1 MMASKQSKVIT
12 IILGSLMAIFVLGY
26 AIFRIGVM
34 RPLNIE
40 FEKGDSKINELR
52 AVQEDKKDL
61 LEQINKYRDGLY
73 ALNIVLEARK
83 NVTNELEDEEL
94 ENPYLVFNFS
104 QVLDDL
110 RRLLPNDT
118 HITKFQI
125 NNKGLITMPVESI
138 DYSSLGRVLK
148 SFKDKGYD
156 KNALDDNTVIP
167 RMFTEVQIPSGAQR
181 TERKKKNK
189 WGSFNIDEVYSLVLQ
204 YKLDPVFWQNPMP
217 YPDVGS
223 HLYYSQAIRDLTL
236 ANSIEGYP
244 DTFFRP
250 EKEINRAEFFKVA
263 LFEFLSN
270 DTISIAEYEKYVDLS
285 EKDWHYQYIQLANK
299 MGIAEGDEAS
309 EFHPD
314 QLITRIEALKTIIKI
329 FEDQLTEGVTGE
341 DVEQENSENKTS
353 DNEDSE
359 AGKRKPIILP
369 FTDVTP
375 QDDIYPTVRIAIDNG
390 FFSNVFLKEN
400 EGELKSNQKVTR
412 AEICYWIWKLKFY
425 YLQ

>member
-1 MMASKQSKVIT
+1 MTEAKQSKVIT
-12 IILGSLMAIFVLGY
+12 IILGSLIVIFVLGY

-34 RPLNIE
+34 RPLNVE
-40 FEKGDSKINELR
+40 FERGDLKINDLR

-83 NVTNELEDEEL
+83 NVTNAFEGEEL

-118 HITKFQI
+118 HVTKFQV

-138 DYSSLGRVLK
+138 DYASLGRVLK
-148 SFKDKGYD
+148 SFKDKGHD
-156 KNALDDNTVIP
+156 KDGLDDDTLIP
-167 RMFTEVQIPSGAQR
+167 RMFTEVKIPSGAQR
-181 TERKKKNK
+181 TVRKKQNK
-189 WGSFNIDEVYSLVLQ
+189 WGGFKLEEVYSLVLQ
-204 YKLDPVFWQNPMP
+204 YKLDPIFWQNPMP

-236 ANSIEGYP
+236 AGSIEGYP
-244 DTFFRP
+244 DTYFRP
-250 EKEINRAEFFKVA
+250 NKSINRAEFFKVA

-270 DTISIAEYEKYVDLS
+270 DTISIEEYEKYVDLS
-285 EKDWHYQYIQLANK
+285 DKDWHYQYIQLANK

-309 EFHPD
+309 RFHPD
-314 QLITRIEALKTIIKI
+314 QSITRIEALKTILKI
-329 FEDQLTEGVTGE
+329 FEELPNEQL
-341 DVEQENSENKTS
+341 VENEES
-353 DNEDSE
+353 DNEESE
-359 AGKRKPIILP
+359 RKPITLP
-369 FTDVTP
+369 FEDVTP
-375 QDDIYPTVRIAIDNG
+375 QDDIYPIVRVAIDNG
-390 FFSNVFLKEN
+390 FFSNAFLKEN
-400 EGELKSNQKVTR
+400 ENQLKPNQEVTR

>member
-1 MMASKQSKVIT
+1 MTEAKQSKVTT
-12 IILGSLMAIFVLGY
+12 IILSSLIVIFVLGY
-26 AIFRIGVM
+26 AVFRIGVM

-40 FEKGDSKINELR
+40 FEKSDSKIEELR

-83 NVTNELEDEEL
+83 NVTNAFEDEEL

-118 HITKFQI
+118 HVTKFQV

-138 DYSSLGRVLK
+138 DYASLGRVLK

-156 KNALDDNTVIP
+156 KNALDDNTVVP

-181 TERKKKNK
+181 TVRKKKNR
-189 WGSFNIDEVYSLVLQ
+189 WGGFNIEEVYSLVLQ
-204 YKLDPVFWQNPMP
+204 YKLDPIFWQNPMP
-217 YPDVGS
+217 YPDVGP

-236 ANSIEGYP
+236 AGSIEGYP
-244 DTFFRP
+244 DAFFRP
-250 EKEINRAEFFKVA
+250 DKSINRAEFFKVA

-270 DTISIAEYEKYVDLS
+270 DTISIEEYEKYVDLS

-309 EFHPD
+309 KFHPD
-314 QLITRIEALKTIIKI
+314 QSITRIEALKTILKI
-329 FEDQLTEGVTGE
+329 FEELPENQFAESDASEGM
-341 DVEQENSENKTS
+341 DQENTENE
-353 DNEDSE
+353 EDE
-359 AGKRKPIILP
+359 RRPIILP
-369 FTDVTP
+369 FEDITP
-375 QDDIYPTVRIAIDNG
+375 QDDIYPIVRVAIDNG
-390 FFSNVFLKEN
+390 FFSKAFLIEN
-400 EGELKSNQKVTR
+400 ENKLKPNQKVTR